1 MPNIEQYINS
11 LDNLTDIER
20 LKIFRTLIEKYPE
33 IRTNYIA
40 GIDNLSDMER
50 LKIFSTLIAKP
61 EIKEML
67 NRIINSQNQNS
78 MQSQENEVPAINFGV
93 PANSFDSAGNGL
105 GGQRKSLAIPG
116 RANMMDPNQYG
127 FSTYLLLA
135 ILAFTIQFVMI
146 LICIL
151 FYK

>member
-1 MPNIEQYINS
+1 MLNIEQYINT
-11 LDNLTDIER
+11 LDSLTDIER

-33 IRTNYIA
+33 IRTNYIV

-78 MQSQENEVPAINFGV
+78 MQSQENEVPAINFGA